1 MHSWSWSYIHF
12 SKNFDTK
19 GEILI
24 GLYLAL
30 SLGSSFLYT
39 DVMSESLKVSD
50 NFLLVKASLIHF
62 ESL

>member
-1 MHSWSWSYIHF
+1 MHSWSWSYIYF

-19 GEILI
+19 GKILI

-39 DVMSESLKVSD
+39 DVMSESIKVSD